1 MQSGH
6 MKTEMLSNKLNL
18 GLVTVVRNI
27 PTSDDIKPSDLS
39 SDRGG
44 PIAAVSRQRQR
55 QGKAEILRRY
65 KTELTRVDLI

>member
-1 MQSGH
+1 
-6 MKTEMLSNKLNL
+6 
-18 GLVTVVRNI
+18 VVRNI